1 MQSELVVT
9 GTSGA
14 SITAWNPQTGGTD
27 YKATITPTS
36 SGTAIFNVAANVA
49 KDTADNQN
57 TAATQQ
63 TVQVNLTRPT
73 VIINTPSGV
82 QNGAFDVTVVFS
94 EAVTGF
100 VQSELV
106 VTGTSGASITA
117 WNPQTGGTDYKATIT
132 PTSSGTAIFNVA
144 ANVAV
149 NSGSNQNTAATQ
161 QTVQVDMTSPTVSIT
176 VSSGVQNGAFDVTVV
191 FSEAVTGFVQSELV
205 VTGTSGASIT
215 AWNPQ
220 TGGTDYEATITP
232 TSNGTAIFNVAA
244 NVAKDTAD
252 NQNTAATQKTVQ
264 VDMTSPT
271 VSINVPSGVQNG
283 AFDVTVV
290 FSEAVTGFVQ
300 SELVVTGT
308 SGASITAWNPQTG
321 GTDYRATITPTSS
334 GTAIFNVAANV
345 AVDSGSNQNTAAIQQ
360 TVAIDLTQVPDT
372 DTRPDPIMVAM
383 QNGVE
388 KRDQTVTFAT
398 FPGTFQL
405 VMDFDRPGDR
415 F

>member
-1 MQSELVVT
+1 MAQVT
-9 GTSGA
+9 G
-14 SITAWNPQTGGTD
+14 
-27 YKATITPTS
+27 
-36 SGTAIFNVAANVA
+36 
-49 KDTADNQN
+49 
-57 TAATQQ
+57 
-63 TVQVNLTRPT
+63 
-73 VIINTPSGV
+73 
-82 QNGAFDVTVVFS
+82 FDVTVVFS

-117 WNPQTGGTDYKATIT
+117 WNPQEYNTGGTDYKATIT

-205 VTGTSGASIT
+205 VTGTSGA
-215 AWNPQ
+215 
-220 TGGTDYEATITP
+220 
-232 TSNGTAIFNVAA
+232 NVAA
-244 NVAKDTAD
+244 NVAVNSGS
-252 NQNTAATQKTVQ
+252 NQNTAATQQTVQ

-271 VSINVPSGVQNG
+271 VSITVSSGVQNG

-321 GTDYRATITPTSS
+321 GTDYKATITPTQT
-334 GTAIFNVAANV
+334 GEAIFNVAANV
-345 AVDSGSNQNTAAIQQ
+345 AVDSGEY
-360 TVAIDLTQVPDT
+360 
-372 DTRPDPIMVAM
+372 
-383 QNGVE
+383 NGVE
-388 KRDQTVTFAT
+388 PANRRHR
-398 FPGTFQL
+398 L
-405 VMDFDRPGDR
+405 
-415 F
+415 